1 MLGNVPW
8 RIWNAFAMVS
18 VRSEAFILTDTIVL
32 SYISYRVVLL
42 PALHQERV
50 SHVFTGTDGLHNPH
64 GLIEDIEHKLL
75 ENDLALQAALRH
87 DTLATVHMQED
98 SMAAY
103 GMTSPYHSSTL
114 NAPTVLDGGLD
125 EESSEA
131 LMICVVIAGL
141 ALLPQFLGN

>member
-1 MLGNVPW
+1 MFSLPYTCCFV
-8 RIWNAFAMVS
+8 
-18 VRSEAFILTDTIVL
+18 
-32 SYISYRVVLL
+32 

-75 ENDLALQAALRH
+75 ENDLSLQTALRH
-87 DTLATVHMQED
+87 DKLATVHMQED
-98 SMAAY
+98 SMAAF
-103 GMTSPYHSSTL
+103 GITSPYSSTA
-114 NAPTVLDGGLD
+114 NTPTVLDGGLD

-131 LMICVVIAGL
+131 LIICVVIAAL

>member
-1 MLGNVPW
+1 MFDLKHAPFTDV
-8 RIWNAFAMVS
+8 MVLY
-18 VRSEAFILTDTIVL
+18 FI
-32 SYISYRVVLL
+32 SRCSS

-50 SHVFTGTDGLHNPH
+50 SHVFTGTDGLNNPH